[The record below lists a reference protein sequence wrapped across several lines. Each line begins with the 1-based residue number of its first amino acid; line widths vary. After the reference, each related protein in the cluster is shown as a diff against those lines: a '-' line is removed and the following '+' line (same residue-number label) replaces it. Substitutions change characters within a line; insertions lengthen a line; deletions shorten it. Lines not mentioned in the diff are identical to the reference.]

1 MADAIQG
8 ISVLDKNVVESVG
21 RFLKLIHLLVEVNDM
36 VKKRMRGNRGGGGMA
51 RLDVFG
57 KAKSDGFFLIQGHV
71 FNEFPNPRISFEEL
85 NVFER

>member
-1 MADAIQG
+1 MGDAIQV
-8 ISVLDKNVVESVG
+8 ISVLYKNVVEFIG
-21 RFLKLIHLLVEVNDM
+21 RFLKLIHSLVKVNDM
-36 VKKRMRGNRGGGGMA
+36 VKKRRRGDRGGRGMA

-57 KAKSDGFFLIQGHV
+57 NAKSDGFFLFRGHV